1 MSYGIY
7 DLKNTYIQIYDPQPI
22 PMRPL
27 PSILHT
33 YIHTCKLH
41 VVVVLTIITFLR
53 NSFMQEKCLHR
64 ELRRKIPDK
73 YMSQQFTNNASK
85 SMWCRE

>member
-7 DLKNTYIQIYDPQPI
+7 DLKNTYIQIYVI
-22 PMRPL
+22 LNLPMRPL

-73 YMSQQFTNNASK
+73 YISQQFTNNASK
-85 SMWCRE
+85 SVWCRE

>member
-7 DLKNTYIQIYDPQPI
+7 DLKNTYIQIYDPQPTNA
-22 PMRPL
+22 
-27 PSILHT
+27 PSTLDFTYI

-53 NSFMQEKCLHR
+53 NSFMQEKCRHR

-73 YMSQQFTNNASK
+73 YISQQFTNNASK